1 MEDKIIRMV
10 FDKLGDSNL
19 YNFDNDEKLKNVKD
33 IQLYTN
39 LLGELVIDIVLEHET
54 YTITCFKSYADEEVE
69 CANKNRK

>member
-54 YTITCFKSYADEEVE
+54 YTITCFKSYADEEVV
-69 CANKNRK
+69 

>member
-54 YTITCFKSYADEEVE
+54 YTITCFKSYADEEAE
-69 CANKNRK
+69 